1 VICNKAGTVLR
12 RFPQM
17 SQELAEQYA
26 EQVKHLA
33 LKARSVIRDLE
44 PTNELQYLRIR
55 AKKHEVMVAYGA
67 CAAFVLAFLVGLIFP
82 R

>member
-1 VICNKAGTVLR
+1 
-12 RFPQM
+12 M

-33 LKARSVIRDLE
+33 LKARGIIRDLE

-55 AKKHEVMVAYGA
+55 AKKHEVMVAYGKRSVL
-67 CAAFVLAFLVGLIFP
+67 FVPADISFCILLARL
-82 R
+82 RCH

>member
-1 VICNKAGTVLR
+1 
-12 RFPQM
+12 M

-33 LKARSVIRDLE
+33 LKARGIIRDLE

-55 AKKHEVMVAYGA
+55 AKKHEVMVAYGTSSIS
-67 CAAFVLAFLVGLIFP
+67 CVLGLIGDKLQSA